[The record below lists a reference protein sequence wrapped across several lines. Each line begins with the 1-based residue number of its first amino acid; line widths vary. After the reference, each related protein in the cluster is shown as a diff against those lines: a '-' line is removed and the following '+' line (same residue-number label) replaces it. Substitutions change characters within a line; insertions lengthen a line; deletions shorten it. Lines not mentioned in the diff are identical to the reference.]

1 MSKFREKVNKNCKSC
16 IYDPYAAGTW
26 RQQTTL
32 CTVINCPFHE
42 VRPVTESEIPVAVLD
57 YYQVSEGEYQ
67 KIRLQISG
75 EGKNV

>member
-1 MSKFREKVNKNCKSC
+1 MSLRTRINQHCRDC

-32 CTVINCPFHE
+32 CLVINCAFHG
-42 VRPVTESEIPVAVLD
+42 VRPVTESEIPVGVLD
-57 YYQVSEGEYQ
+57 YHQVSEEEYQ
-67 KIRLQISG
+67 QIRLHISG

>member
-1 MSKFREKVNKNCKSC
+1 MSKFRARINKNCKSC

-32 CTVINCPFHE
+32 CTVTNCSFHE
-42 VRPVTESEIPVAVLD
+42 VRPVTKSEIPKAVLA
-57 YYQVSEGEYQ
+57 YYQVSEEEYQ
-67 KIRLQISG
+67 EISRQISG

>member
-1 MSKFREKVNKNCKSC
+1 MSKFRARINKNCKSC
-16 IYDPYAAGTW
+16 IYDSYAAGTW

-32 CTVINCPFHE
+32 CPAINCSFHE

-57 YYQVSEGEYQ
+57 YYHVSEGEYQ

>member
-1 MSKFREKVNKNCKSC
+1 MSLRKRINQNCEGC

-32 CTVINCPFHE
+32 CPAINCSFHE

-67 KIRLQISG
+67 QIRLHISG